1 MFSTTLSSYQVGGS
15 LHSQAPTYIKRRADD
30 HLYQS
35 LGQGE
40 FCYVFNTRQ
49 IGKSSLRVRTKYR
62 LEQDGV
68 CCAAI
73 DLTNLGSDHVTAETW
88 YMGIA
93 AELWRSLKL
102 QGNFNEW
109 WQQVDSLSAV
119 HRLERFMKDVV
130 LKQIEADR
138 IVVFIDEIDS
148 VLALPFPAD
157 DLFTLI
163 RYCYNQ
169 RVDNPNYRRLS
180 FALFGVATPT
190 DLCHNPARTP
200 FNIGTA
206 IELSGFTLDEAR
218 PLSLG
223 LTPTV
228 SNPVETLDYILSWTN
243 GQPFL
248 TQKL

>member
-1 MFSTTLSSYQVGGS
+1 MALTTLSSYQVGGS
-15 LHSQAPTYIKRRADD
+15 LHAQAPTYIKRQADD
-30 HLYQS
+30 YLYQS
-35 LGQGE
+35 LGRGE

-49 IGKSSLRVRTKYR
+49 IGKSSLRVRTKHR
-62 LEQDGV
+62 LQQDGV

-73 DLTNLGSDHVTAETW
+73 DLTNLGSDHATADTW

-102 QGNFNEW
+102 QGNFQQW
-109 WQQVDSLSAV
+109 WQQGDSLSAV

-138 IVVFIDEIDS
+138 IVIFIDEIDS

-169 RVDNPNYRRLS
+169 RVDNLQYRRLS

-190 DLCHNPARTP
+190 DLCQNPNRTP

-206 IELSGFTLDEAR
+206 IELGGFTLEEAM
-218 PLSLG
+218 PLAQG
-223 LTPTV
+223 LSP
-228 SNPVETLDYILSWTN
+228 
-243 GQPFL
+243 
-248 TQKL
+248 